1 MKIMGFTYLSGISA
15 EEQSGNRLDEQ
26 EFLLKGD
33 SALLVNKK
41 PFFVPEKTLCLAAHP
56 CVVMRISKL
65 GKNISPR
72 FAYRYID
79 AIAAGLHIED
89 EGMLTQSR
97 KEGHSW
103 TAAVAAD
110 GSLPVGTF
118 LPLTKE
124 DDGCTFRFFPEDG
137 YECNFR
143 FFLEGEEKHIRLAE
157 LPIAE
162 AVAAVS
168 RVMTIRQGDMLF
180 LTTRQTPFYPK
191 MEQCI
196 TATIESGATAKEY
209 AEAARDNLYCKIK

>member
-1 MKIMGFTYLSGISA
+1 MGFTYLSRISA

-41 PFFVPEKTLCLAAHP
+41 PFFVPEKTICLAAHP

-89 EGMLTQSR
+89 EGMLALAR

-103 TAAVAAD
+103 TAAIAAD
-110 GSLPVGTF
+110 GSLPVGAF
-118 LPLTKE
+118 LPLS
-124 DDGCTFRFFPEDG
+124 EDG

-180 LTTRQTPFYPK
+180 LTTRQAPFYPK
-191 MEQCI
+191 MEQFI
-196 TATIESGATAKEY
+196 TATIQAEQIPEEY
-209 AEAARDNLYCKIK
+209 AEAARENLYCKIK

>member
-1 MKIMGFTYLSGISA
+1 MGFTYLSGISA
-15 EEQSGNRLDEQ
+15 DEQSGNRLDEQ

-41 PFFVPEKTLCLAAHP
+41 PFFVPEKTICLAAHP

-89 EGMLTQSR
+89 EGMLALAR

-103 TAAVAAD
+103 TAAIAAD
-110 GSLPVGTF
+110 GSLPVGAF
-118 LPLTKE
+118 LPLS
-124 DDGCTFRFFPEDG
+124 EDG

-180 LTTRQTPFYPK
+180 LTTRQAPFYPK
-191 MEQCI
+191 MEQFI
-196 TATIESGATAKEY
+196 TATIESGATTQEY
-209 AEAARDNLYCKIK
+209 VEAARENLYCKIK

>member
-1 MKIMGFTYLSGISA
+1 MGFTYLSGISA
-15 EEQSGNRLDEQ
+15 DEQSGNRLDEQ

-41 PFFVPEKTLCLAAHP
+41 PFFVPEKTICLAAHP

-89 EGMLTQSR
+89 EGMLALAR

-103 TAAVAAD
+103 TAAIAAD
-110 GSLPVGTF
+110 GSLPVGAF
-118 LPLTKE
+118 LPLSE
-124 DDGCTFRFFPEDG
+124 DGC
-137 YECNFR
+137 ECNFR

-180 LTTRQTPFYPK
+180 LTTRQAPFYPK
-191 MEQCI
+191 MEQFI
-196 TATIESGATAKEY
+196 TATIESGATTQEY
-209 AEAARDNLYCKIK
+209 AEAARENLYCKIK

>member
-1 MKIMGFTYLSGISA
+1 MGFTYLSGISA
-15 EEQSGNRLDEQ
+15 DEQSDNRLDEQ

-41 PFFVPEKTLCLAAHP
+41 PFFVPEKTICLAAHP

-79 AIAAGLHIED
+79 AIAAGLHLAD
-89 EGMLTQSR
+89 EGMLALAR

-103 TAAVAAD
+103 TAAIAAD
-110 GSLPVGTF
+110 GSLPVGAF
-118 LPLTKE
+118 LPLS
-124 DDGCTFRFFPEDG
+124 EDG

-180 LTTRQTPFYPK
+180 LTTRQAPFYPK
-191 MEQCI
+191 MEQFI
-196 TATIESGATAKEY
+196 TATIESGATTEEY
-209 AEAARDNLYCKIK
+209 AEAARENLYCKIK

>member
-15 EEQSGNRLDEQ
+15 EEQLGNRLDEQ

-79 AIAAGLHIED
+79 AIAAGLHLAD
-89 EGMLTQSR
+89 EGMLALAR

-103 TAAVAAD
+103 TAAIAAD
-110 GSLPVGTF
+110 GSLPVGAF
-118 LPLTKE
+118 LPLPDE
-124 DDGCTFRFFPEDG
+124 GC
-137 YECNFR
+137 ECTFR

-180 LTTRQTPFYPK
+180 LTTHQAPFYPK
-191 MEQCI
+191 MEQFI
-196 TATIESGATAKEY
+196 TATIESGATTQEY
-209 AEAARDNLYCKIK
+209 AEAARENLYCKIK

>member
-15 EEQSGNRLDEQ
+15 DEQSGNRLDEQ

-89 EGMLTQSR
+89 EGMLALAR

-103 TAAVAAD
+103 TAAIAAD
-110 GSLPVGTF
+110 GSLPVGAF
-118 LPLTKE
+118 LPLS
-124 DDGCTFRFFPEDG
+124 EDG

-180 LTTRQTPFYPK
+180 LTTRQAPFYPK
-191 MEQCI
+191 MEQFI
-196 TATIESGATAKEY
+196 TATIESGATTQEY
-209 AEAARDNLYCKIK
+209 AEAARENLYCKIK

>member
-1 MKIMGFTYLSGISA
+1 MGFTYLSGISA
-15 EEQSGNRLDEQ
+15 DEQSGNRLDEQ

-41 PFFVPEKTLCLAAHP
+41 PFFVPEKTICLAAHP
-56 CVVMRISKL
+56 CVVMRISKI

-79 AIAAGLHIED
+79 AVAAGLHLAD
-89 EGMLTQSR
+89 EGMLALAR

-103 TAAVAAD
+103 TAAIAAD
-110 GSLPVGTF
+110 GSLPVGAF
-118 LPLTKE
+118 LPLS
-124 DDGCTFRFFPEDG
+124 EDG

-143 FFLEGEEKHIRLAE
+143 FFLEGEEKHIRWAE

-180 LTTRQTPFYPK
+180 LTTRQAPFYPK
-191 MEQCI
+191 MEQFI
-196 TATIESGATAKEY
+196 TATIESGATTQEY
-209 AEAARDNLYCKIK
+209 AEAARENLYCKIK

>member
-1 MKIMGFTYLSGISA
+1 MGFTYLSGISA
-15 EEQSGNRLDEQ
+15 DEQSGNRLDEQ

-79 AIAAGLHIED
+79 AIAAGLHLAD
-89 EGMLTQSR
+89 EGMLALAR

-103 TAAVAAD
+103 TAAIAAD
-110 GSLPVGTF
+110 GSLPVGAF
-118 LPLTKE
+118 LPLPDE
-124 DDGCTFRFFPEDG
+124 G
-137 YECNFR
+137 YECTFR

-180 LTTRQTPFYPK
+180 LTTRQAPFYPK
-191 MEQCI
+191 MEQFI
-196 TATIESGATAKEY
+196 TATIESGATTQEY
-209 AEAARDNLYCKIK
+209 AEAARENLYCKIK

>member
-1 MKIMGFTYLSGISA
+1 MGFTYLSRISA
-15 EEQSGNRLDEQ
+15 EEQSDNRLDEQ

-41 PFFVPEKTLCLAAHP
+41 PFFVPEKTICLAAHP

-89 EGMLTQSR
+89 EGMLALAR

-103 TAAVAAD
+103 TAAIAAD
-110 GSLPVGTF
+110 GSLPVGAF
-118 LPLTKE
+118 LPLSDE
-124 DDGCTFRFFPEDG
+124 GC
-137 YECNFR
+137 ECNFR

-180 LTTRQTPFYPK
+180 LTSRQAPFYPK
-191 MEQCI
+191 MEQFI
-196 TATIESGATAKEY
+196 TATIESGATTQEY
-209 AEAARDNLYCKIK
+209 AEAARENLYCKIK

>member
-15 EEQSGNRLDEQ
+15 DEQSGNRLDEQ

-41 PFFVPEKTLCLAAHP
+41 PFFVPEKTICLAAHP
-56 CVVMRISKL
+56 CVVLRISKL

-89 EGMLTQSR
+89 EGMLALAR

-103 TAAVAAD
+103 TTAVATD
-110 GSLPVGTF
+110 GSLPVGVF
-118 LPLTKE
+118 LPLTDE
-124 DDGCTFRFFPEDG
+124 GC
-137 YECNFR
+137 ECTFR
-143 FFLEGEEKHIRLAE
+143 FFLEGEEKQIRLAE

-180 LTTRQTPFYPK
+180 LTSRQAPFYPK
-191 MEQCI
+191 MEQFI
-196 TATIESGATAKEY
+196 TATIESGATTQEY
-209 AEAARDNLYCKIK
+209 AEAARENLYCKIK

>member
-1 MKIMGFTYLSGISA
+1 MGFTYLSGISA
-15 EEQSGNRLDEQ
+15 DEQSGNRLDEQ

-41 PFFVPEKTLCLAAHP
+41 PFFVPEKTICLAAHP

-89 EGMLTQSR
+89 EGMLALAR

-103 TAAVAAD
+103 TAAIAAD
-110 GSLPVGTF
+110 GSLPVGAF
-118 LPLTKE
+118 LPLS
-124 DDGCTFRFFPEDG
+124 EDG

-180 LTTRQTPFYPK
+180 LTSRQAPFHPN
-191 MEQCI
+191 MEQYM
-196 TATIESGATAKEY
+196 TASIEAETISQEY
-209 AEAARDNLYCKIK
+209 AEAARENLYCKIK

>member
-1 MKIMGFTYLSGISA
+1 MGFTYLSGISA
-15 EEQSGNRLDEQ
+15 DEQSGNRLDEQ

-79 AIAAGLHIED
+79 AIAAGLHLAD
-89 EGMLTQSR
+89 EGMLALAR

-103 TAAVAAD
+103 TAAIAAD
-110 GSLPVGTF
+110 GSLPVGAF
-118 LPLTKE
+118 LPLPDE
-124 DDGCTFRFFPEDG
+124 GC
-137 YECNFR
+137 ECTFR

-180 LTTRQTPFYPK
+180 LITRQASFYPK
-191 MEQCI
+191 IEQFI
-196 TATIESGATAKEY
+196 TATIESGATTQEY
-209 AEAARDNLYCKIK
+209 AEAARENLYCKIK

>member
-1 MKIMGFTYLSGISA
+1 MGFTYLSGISA
-15 EEQSGNRLDEQ
+15 DEQSDNRLDEQ

-89 EGMLTQSR
+89 EGMLSLAR

-103 TAAVAAD
+103 TAAIAAD
-110 GSLPVGTF
+110 GSLPVGAF
-118 LPLTKE
+118 LPLPDE
-124 DDGCTFRFFPEDG
+124 G

-162 AVAAVS
+162 AVTAVS

-180 LTTRQTPFYPK
+180 LTSRQAPFYPK
-191 MEQCI
+191 MEQFI
-196 TATIESGATAKEY
+196 TATIESGATTQEY
-209 AEAARDNLYCKIK
+209 AEAARENLYCKIK

>member
-89 EGMLTQSR
+89 EGMLALAR

-103 TAAVAAD
+103 TAAIAAD
-110 GSLPVGTF
+110 GSLPVGAF
-118 LPLTKE
+118 LPLSE
-124 DDGCTFRFFPEDG
+124 EG

-143 FFLEGEEKHIRLAE
+143 FFLEGEEKQIRLAE

-191 MEQCI
+191 MEQYI
-196 TATIESGATAKEY
+196 TATIQTEQIPEEY

>member
-15 EEQSGNRLDEQ
+15 DEQSDNRLDEQ

-41 PFFVPEKTLCLAAHP
+41 PFFVPEKTICLAAHP

-79 AIAAGLHIED
+79 AIAAGLHLAD
-89 EGMLTQSR
+89 EGMLALAR

-103 TAAVAAD
+103 TAAIAAD
-110 GSLPVGTF
+110 GSLPVGAF
-118 LPLTKE
+118 LPLS
-124 DDGCTFRFFPEDG
+124 EDG

-180 LTTRQTPFYPK
+180 LTTRQAPFYPK
-191 MEQCI
+191 MEQFI
-196 TATIESGATAKEY
+196 TATIESGATTEEY
-209 AEAARDNLYCKIK
+209 AEAARENLYCKIK

>member
-1 MKIMGFTYLSGISA
+1 MGFTYLSGISA
-15 EEQSGNRLDEQ
+15 DEQSGNRLDEQ

-41 PFFVPEKTLCLAAHP
+41 PFFVPEKTICLAAHP

-79 AIAAGLHIED
+79 AIAAGLHLAD
-89 EGMLTQSR
+89 EGMLALAR

-103 TAAVAAD
+103 TAAIAAD
-110 GSLPVGTF
+110 GSLPVGAF
-118 LPLTKE
+118 LPLS
-124 DDGCTFRFFPEDG
+124 EDG

-180 LTTRQTPFYPK
+180 LTSRQAPFYPK
-191 MEQCI
+191 MEQFI
-196 TATIESGATAKEY
+196 TATIQAEQIPEEY
-209 AEAARDNLYCKIK
+209 AEAARENLYCKIK

>member
-1 MKIMGFTYLSGISA
+1 MGFTYLSDISA
-15 EEQSGNRLDEQ
+15 EDQSVSRLDEQ

-33 SALLVNKK
+33 SALLVNQK
-41 PFFVPEKTLCLAAHP
+41 PFFVPENTLCLAAHP
-56 CVVMRISKL
+56 CVVLRISKL
-65 GKNISPR
+65 GKNISSR
-72 FAYRYID
+72 FASRYVD

-89 EGMLTQSR
+89 EGMLALAR

-118 LPLTKE
+118 LPLPEE
-124 DDGCTFRFFPEDG
+124 D
-137 YECNFR
+137 YEYTFR

-180 LTTRQTPFYPK
+180 LTSRQAPFYPK
-191 MEQCI
+191 MEQYM
-196 TATIESGATAKEY
+196 TASVEAEAIKQEY
-209 AEAARDNLYCKIK
+209 AEAAHNNLYCKIK

>member
-1 MKIMGFTYLSGISA
+1 MGFTYLSGISA
-15 EEQSGNRLDEQ
+15 DEQSDNRLDEQ

-41 PFFVPEKTLCLAAHP
+41 PFFVPEKTICLAAHP

-79 AIAAGLHIED
+79 AIAAGLHLAD
-89 EGMLTQSR
+89 EGMLALAR

-103 TAAVAAD
+103 TAAIAAD
-110 GSLPVGTF
+110 GSLPVGAF
-118 LPLTKE
+118 LPLS
-124 DDGCTFRFFPEDG
+124 EDG

-180 LTTRQTPFYPK
+180 LTTRQAPFYPK
-191 MEQCI
+191 MEQFI
-196 TATIESGATAKEY
+196 TATIESGATTQEY
-209 AEAARDNLYCKIK
+209 AEAARENLYCKIK

>member
-1 MKIMGFTYLSGISA
+1 MGFTYLSGISA
-15 EEQSGNRLDEQ
+15 DDQSGNRLDEQ

-33 SALLVNKK
+33 SALLINKK
-41 PFFVPEKTLCLAAHP
+41 PFFVPEKTICLAAHP
-56 CVVMRISKL
+56 CVVLRISKL

-89 EGMLTQSR
+89 EGMLALAR

-103 TAAVAAD
+103 TTAVATD
-110 GSLPVGTF
+110 GSLPVGAF
-118 LPLTKE
+118 LPLS
-124 DDGCTFRFFPEDG
+124 EDG

-180 LTTRQTPFYPK
+180 LTSRQAPFYPK
-191 MEQCI
+191 MEQFI
-196 TATIESGATAKEY
+196 TATIESGATTQEY
-209 AEAARDNLYCKIK
+209 AEAARENLYCKIK

>member
-15 EEQSGNRLDEQ
+15 DEQSGNRLDEQ

-41 PFFVPEKTLCLAAHP
+41 PFFVPEKTICLAAHP

-89 EGMLTQSR
+89 EGMLALAR

-103 TAAVAAD
+103 TAAIAAD
-110 GSLPVGTF
+110 GSLPVGAF
-118 LPLTKE
+118 LPLS
-124 DDGCTFRFFPEDG
+124 EDG

-180 LTTRQTPFYPK
+180 LTTRQAPFYPK
-191 MEQCI
+191 MEQFI
-196 TATIESGATAKEY
+196 TATIESGATTQEY
-209 AEAARDNLYCKIK
+209 AEAARENLYCKIK

>member
-15 EEQSGNRLDEQ
+15 EEQSGNRLDAQ
-26 EFLLKGD
+26 WFLLRVD

-41 PFFVPEKTLCLAAHP
+41 PFFVPEKTICLAAHP

-79 AIAAGLHIED
+79 AIAAGLHLAD
-89 EGMLTQSR
+89 EGMLALAR

-103 TAAVAAD
+103 TAAIAAD
-110 GSLPVGTF
+110 GSLPVGAF
-118 LPLTKE
+118 LPLTE
-124 DDGCTFRFFPEDG
+124 GG
-137 YECNFR
+137 YECTFR

-196 TATIESGATAKEY
+196 TATIQAEQIPEEY

>member
-1 MKIMGFTYLSGISA
+1 MGFTYLSGISA
-15 EEQSGNRLDEQ
+15 DEQSGNRLDEQ

-79 AIAAGLHIED
+79 AIAAGLHLAD
-89 EGMLTQSR
+89 EGMLALAR

-103 TAAVAAD
+103 TAAIAAD
-110 GSLPVGTF
+110 GSLPVGAF
-118 LPLTKE
+118 LPLS
-124 DDGCTFRFFPEDG
+124 EDG

-180 LTTRQTPFYPK
+180 LTTRQAPFYPK
-191 MEQCI
+191 MEQFI
-196 TATIESGATAKEY
+196 TATIESGATTQEY
-209 AEAARDNLYCKIK
+209 AEAARENLYCKIK

>member
-1 MKIMGFTYLSGISA
+1 MGFTYLSGISA
-15 EEQSGNRLDEQ
+15 DEQSDNRLDEQ

-41 PFFVPEKTLCLAAHP
+41 PFFVPEKTICLAAHP

-79 AIAAGLHIED
+79 AIAAGLHLAD
-89 EGMLTQSR
+89 EGMLALAR

-103 TAAVAAD
+103 TAAIAAD
-110 GSLPVGTF
+110 GSLPVGAF
-118 LPLTKE
+118 LPLS
-124 DDGCTFRFFPEDG
+124 EDG

-157 LPIAE
+157 QPIAE

-180 LTTRQTPFYPK
+180 LTSRQAPFYPK
-191 MEQCI
+191 MEQFI
-196 TATIESGATAKEY
+196 TATIESGVTTQEY
-209 AEAARDNLYCKIK
+209 AEAARENLYCKIK

>member
-1 MKIMGFTYLSGISA
+1 MGFTYLSGISA
-15 EEQSGNRLDEQ
+15 DEQSGNRLDEQ

-41 PFFVPEKTLCLAAHP
+41 PFFVPEKTICLAAHP

-79 AIAAGLHIED
+79 AIAAGLHLAD
-89 EGMLTQSR
+89 EGMLALAR

-103 TAAVAAD
+103 TAAIAAD
-110 GSLPVGTF
+110 GSLPVGAF
-118 LPLTKE
+118 LPLS
-124 DDGCTFRFFPEDG
+124 EDG

-180 LTTRQTPFYPK
+180 LTTRQAPFYPK
-191 MEQCI
+191 MEQFI
-196 TATIESGATAKEY
+196 TATIESGATTQEY
-209 AEAARDNLYCKIK
+209 AEAARENLYCKIK

>member
-1 MKIMGFTYLSGISA
+1 MGFTYLSGISA
-15 EEQSGNRLDEQ
+15 DEQSGYRLDEQ

-79 AIAAGLHIED
+79 AIAAGLHLAD
-89 EGMLTQSR
+89 EGMLALAR

-103 TAAVAAD
+103 TAAIAAD
-110 GSLPVGTF
+110 GSLPVGAF
-118 LPLTKE
+118 LPLS
-124 DDGCTFRFFPEDG
+124 EDG

-191 MEQCI
+191 MEQFI
-196 TATIESGATAKEY
+196 TATIESGATTQEY
-209 AEAARDNLYCKIK
+209 AEAARENLYCKIK

>member
-124 DDGCTFRFFPEDG
+124 DDGCI
-137 YECNFR
+137 FR

-196 TATIESGATAKEY
+196 TATIQAEQIPEEY

>member
-1 MKIMGFTYLSGISA
+1 MGFTYLSGISA
-15 EEQSGNRLDEQ
+15 DEQSGNRLDEQ

-41 PFFVPEKTLCLAAHP
+41 PFFVPEKTICLAAHP

-79 AIAAGLHIED
+79 AIAAGLHLAD
-89 EGMLTQSR
+89 EGMLALAR

-103 TAAVAAD
+103 TTAVATD
-110 GSLPVGTF
+110 GSLPVGAF
-118 LPLTKE
+118 LPL
-124 DDGCTFRFFPEDG
+124 PEDG

-180 LTTRQTPFYPK
+180 LTTRQAPFYPK
-191 MEQCI
+191 MEQFI
-196 TATIESGATAKEY
+196 TATIEAETISQEY
-209 AEAARDNLYCKIK
+209 AEAARENLYCKIK

>member
-1 MKIMGFTYLSGISA
+1 MGFTYLSGISA
-15 EEQSGNRLDEQ
+15 DEQSGNRLDEQ

-79 AIAAGLHIED
+79 AIAAGLHLTD
-89 EGMLTQSR
+89 EGMLALAR

-103 TAAVAAD
+103 TTAVATD
-110 GSLPVGTF
+110 GSLPVGAF
-118 LPLTKE
+118 LPLS
-124 DDGCTFRFFPEDG
+124 EDG

-196 TATIESGATAKEY
+196 TASIQAEQIPEEY
-209 AEAARDNLYCKIK
+209 AEAAHDNLYCKIK